1 MKFAQQSPATFP
13 AKHVPLYLRLPG
25 FTYRRSTRV
34 TARLSVIVG
43 FGGYNAA
50 GRSSFHHGF
59 RRTVIESL
67 DTSSRQQTLAGL
79 AVMMKLVK
87 VVDGDYHDEQNNSLS
102 LADIDSRFAEQILAS
117 TLVRRIEKQHLD
129 PDAAHWQKTI
139 DISATA
145 GQPLSFITLRKHLP
159 NPLPSDWAVDELN
172 ATEVLVTL
180 HDNCEFKVDS
190 YRALPVKSAGQLP
203 TGFEPSE
210 LYNARFHPRGLA
222 MTIVGVTDAL
232 RATGIEWQTIMQHVA
247 PDEVAV
253 FAGSIMSQL
262 DENGFGGL
270 MQSRLKGGRVTAK
283 QLALGLN
290 TMPADFINAYVLGS
304 VGTTGSVTGAC
315 ATFLYNLQKGTELIA
330 SGKARVVIVGNSE
343 APINQECIEGYGA
356 MGALATEEGLRQI
369 QGKDEVA
376 QSESEVDW
384 RRASRPFGENCG
396 FTLAEACQFVVLMDD
411 GLALELGA
419 DIHGAVP
426 DVFIN
431 ADGFKKSISAPGP
444 GNYLTVAKA
453 VASAVQLL
461 GIDAVRE
468 RSFVH
473 AHGSSTPANRVTE
486 SEILNR
492 IASTFAIEQWPV
504 TAVKA
509 FVGHSLA
516 TASGDQV
523 IAALGSFK
531 YGIIPG
537 IKTIDSVADDVQQ
550 QHLSFAT
557 TDRTRAPEQL
567 DLCVI
572 NSKGF
577 GGNNASALLLAPHV
591 TERMVRKRYGEAA
604 FAAYLQRRETTR
616 AAAQA
621 YDAQALLGQLGIIY
635 NFGHDLID
643 DQQIVISPEQIKVP
657 GFVQPLVF
665 KKDERYGDMLG

>member
-1 MKFAQQSPATFP
+1 VTS
-13 AKHVPLYLRLPG
+13 RLP
-25 FTYRRSTRV
+25 
-34 TARLSVIVG
+34 VIVG

-59 RRTVIESL
+59 RRTVIESM
-67 DTSSRQQTLAGL
+67 DSAARQQTLAGL

-87 VVDGDYHDEQNNSLS
+87 VVEGVYQDAEGKALS
-102 LADIDSRFAEQILAS
+102 LAEIDSRYAEQILAS

-129 PDAAHWQKTI
+129 VDAAHWQKN
-139 DISATA
+139 ISLSAVA
-145 GQPLSFITLRKHLP
+145 GQTLSFISNRKQLP
-159 NPLPSDWAVDELN
+159 EPLPANWTVEELN
-172 ATEVLVTL
+172 ASEVRVTL

-203 TGFEPSE
+203 SGFEPCE
-210 LYNARFHPRGLA
+210 LYNSRFHPRGLSMA
-222 MTIVGVTDAL
+222 VVGVTDAL
-232 RATGIEWQTIMQHVA
+232 RSTGLPWQSIVDRVA
-247 PDEVAV
+247 PDEIAV
-253 FAGSIMSQL
+253 FASCIMSQL

-290 TMPADFINAYVLGS
+290 SMPADFINAYVLGS
-304 VGTTGSVTGAC
+304 VGTTGSITGAC
-315 ATFLYNLQKGTELIA
+315 ATFLYNLQKGIEQITL
-330 SGKARVVIVGNSE
+330 GKARVVIVGSSE

-356 MGALATEEGLRQI
+356 MGALATEDGLRQI
-369 QGKDEVA
+369 EGKE
-376 QSESEVDW
+376 QVDF
-384 RRASRPFGENCG
+384 RRASRPFGDNCG

-411 GLALELGA
+411 ELALELGA

-444 GNYLTVAKA
+444 GNYLTMAKA

-468 RSFVH
+468 RSFIH

-486 SEILNR
+486 SELLDR
-492 IASTFAIEQWPV
+492 VASAFAIEQWPV

-516 TASGDQV
+516 TASGDQL

-531 YGIIPG
+531 YGVIPG
-537 IKTIDSVADDVQQ
+537 IKTIDAVAEDVHQ

-557 TDRTRAPEQL
+557 ADRQL
-567 DLCVI
+567 GQQALDVCFL

-577 GGNNASALLLAPHV
+577 GGNNASGVVLAPHV
-591 TERMVRKRYGEAA
+591 VERMLRKRHGAAA
-604 FAAYLQRRETTR
+604 FDAYSARREQTR
-616 AAAQA
+616 AAAQV
-621 YDAQALLGQLGIIY
+621 YDQQATQGQLEIIY
-635 NFGHDLID
+635 NFGNDLID
-643 DQQIVISPEQIKVP
+643 DQQIEIDREQLKVP
-657 GFVQPLVF
+657 GFAQPLVF
-665 KKDERYGDMLG
+665 AKDARYSDMLD

>member
-1 MKFAQQSPATFP
+1 MKS
-13 AKHVPLYLRLPG
+13 RLP
-25 FTYRRSTRV
+25 
-34 TARLSVIVG
+34 VIVG

-67 DTSSRQQTLAGL
+67 DEQARQETLTGL
-79 AVMMKLVK
+79 AVMTKLVR
-87 VVDGDYHDEQNNSLS
+87 VVDGRYQSQDGEALS
-102 LADIDSRFAEQILAS
+102 PADIERRYGAQILAS

-129 PDAAHWQKTI
+129 PDAAHWHKSI
-139 DISATA
+139 AVGGEA
-145 GQPLSFITLRKHLP
+145 GSLTFVSSRKQLP
-159 NPLPSDWAVDELN
+159 EPLPANWSVEELN
-172 ATEVLVTL
+172 GNDVRVTL

-203 TGFEPSE
+203 TGFEPGE
-210 LYNARFHPRGLA
+210 LYNSRFHPRGLQMA
-222 MTIVGVTDAL
+222 VVGVTDAL
-232 RATGIEWQTIMQHVA
+232 RATGVPWQTIVDHVA
-247 PDEVAV
+247 PDEIAV

-270 MQSRLKGGRVTAK
+270 MQSRLKGHRVSSK

-315 ATFLYNLQKGTELIA
+315 ATFLYNLQKGIEQVNA
-330 SGKARVVIVGNSE
+330 GKARVVIVGNSE
-343 APINQECIEGYGA
+343 APINAECIEGYGA
-356 MGALATEEGLRQI
+356 MGALATEDGLRLI
-369 QGKDEVA
+369 EGKTDMAQDEV
-376 QSESEVDW
+376 DF

-396 FTLAEACQFVVLMDD
+396 FTLSEACQFVVLMDD
-411 GLALELGA
+411 ELALQLGA
-419 DIHGAVP
+419 DIHGAAT

-453 VASAVQLL
+453 VAAATQLV
-461 GIDAVRE
+461 GIDSVRQ

-486 SEILNR
+486 SELLDR
-492 IASTFAIEQWPV
+492 VAAAFAIDSWPV
-504 TAVKA
+504 AAVKA

-523 IAALGSFK
+523 ISALGTFK

-537 IKTIDSVADDVQQ
+537 IKTIDEVASDVHQ
-550 QHLSFAT
+550 QHLSISNV
-557 TDRTRAPEQL
+557 DRHDQRM
-567 DLCVI
+567 DVCFI

-577 GGNNASALLLAPHV
+577 GGNNASAVVLAPHV
-591 TERMVRKRYGEAA
+591 VERMLRKRHGESA
-604 FAAYLQRRETTR
+604 FSAYQQRREQTR
-616 AAAQA
+616 ANAQA
-621 YDAQALLGQLGIIY
+621 YDEQATKGQLEIIY
-635 NFGHDLID
+635 NFGNDLID
-643 DQQIVISPEQIKVP
+643 DTEIAIDDAQIKVP
-657 GFVQPLVF
+657 GFAQPLVY
-665 KKDERYGDMLG
+665 KKDDRYSDMLD

>member
-1 MKFAQQSPATFP
+1 VTS
-13 AKHVPLYLRLPG
+13 RLP
-25 FTYRRSTRV
+25 
-34 TARLSVIVG
+34 VIVG

-59 RRTVIESL
+59 RRTVIESM
-67 DTSSRQQTLAGL
+67 DTPARQQTLAGL

-87 VVDGDYHDEQNNSLS
+87 VVDGRYQDDAGNTLS
-102 LADIDSRFAEQILAS
+102 LAEIDSRFAEQILAS

-129 PDAAHWQKTI
+129 VDAAHWQKTI

-159 NPLPSDWAVDELN
+159 EPLPSDWTVDELN
-172 ATEVLVTL
+172 ASEVLVTL

-203 TGFEPSE
+203 SGFEPSE

-232 RATGIEWQTIMQHVA
+232 RATGIDWQTIMQHVA

-315 ATFLYNLQKGTELIA
+315 ATFLYNLQKGIELIS
-330 SGKARVVIVGNSE
+330 SGKARVAIVGNSE

-356 MGALATEEGLRQI
+356 MGALATEDGLRQI
-369 QGKDEVA
+369 EGNET
-376 QSESEVDW
+376 VDF

-411 GLALELGA
+411 ALALELGA

-486 SEILNR
+486 SEILDR
-492 IASTFAIEQWPV
+492 IAGAFAIKQWPV

-523 IAALGSFK
+523 ISALGSFK

-537 IKTIDSVADDVQQ
+537 IKTIDAVAEDVHQ

-557 TDRTRAPEQL
+557 TDRSRAPEQL

-591 TERMVRKRYGEAA
+591 AERMLRKRHGEAA
-604 FAAYLQRRETTR
+604 FAAYLQRREATR
-616 AAAQA
+616 NAAQA
-621 YDAQALLGQLGIIY
+621 YDAQALLGDLGIIY
-635 NFGHDLID
+635 NFGNDLID
-643 DQQIVISPEQIKVP
+643 DKQIEINCEQIKVP
-657 GFVQPLVF
+657 GFAQPLVF
-665 KKDERYGDMLG
+665 KKDERYGDMLD

>member
-1 MKFAQQSPATFP
+1 VKS
-13 AKHVPLYLRLPG
+13 RLP
-25 FTYRRSTRV
+25 
-34 TARLSVIVG
+34 VIVG

-59 RRTVIESL
+59 RRTVLETL
-67 DTSSRQQTLAGL
+67 DARARQETLAGL
-79 AVMMKLVK
+79 AVMMKLLQ
-87 VVDGDYHDEQNNSLS
+87 VVDGVYRDDAGQALDLVQIEDRY
-102 LADIDSRFAEQILAS
+102 AAQILAS

-129 PDAAHWQKTI
+129 VDAAHWQKTI
-139 DISATA
+139 QLGSENGAA
-145 GQPLSFITLRKHLP
+145 LSFVTSRKQLP
-159 NPLPSDWAVDELN
+159 EPLPANWSVEVVD
-172 ATEVLVTL
+172 AQQVRVTL
-180 HDNCEFKVDS
+180 HDSCEFKVDS

-203 TGFEPSE
+203 TGFEPGE
-210 LYNARFHPRGLA
+210 LYNSRFHPRGLQMA
-222 MTIVGVTDAL
+222 VVGVTDAL
-232 RATGIEWQTIMQHVA
+232 RSIGLPWQQIVDQVA
-247 PDEVAV
+247 PDEIAV

-315 ATFLYNLQKGTELIA
+315 ATFLYNLQKGIEQIA
-330 SGKARVVIVGNSE
+330 SGRARVVIVGNSE

-356 MGALATEEGLRQI
+356 MGALATEEGLRLIEGQ
-369 QGKDEVA
+369 DD
-376 QSESEVDW
+376 VDF
-384 RRASRPFGENCG
+384 RRASRPFGQNCG

-411 GLALELGA
+411 ELALQLGA

-453 VASAVQLL
+453 VASAIDLL
-461 GIDAVRE
+461 GADAVRE

-486 SEILNR
+486 SEILDR
-492 IASTFAIEQWPV
+492 IAATFGIEQWPV
-504 TAVKA
+504 TAAKA

-523 IAALGSFK
+523 ISALGSFR

-537 IKTIDSVADDVQQ
+537 IKTIDQVAADVHQT
-550 QHLSFAT
+550 HLSIAT
-557 TDRTRAPEQL
+557 EDRQRDPQQL
-567 DLCVI
+567 DLCII

-577 GGNNASALLLAPHV
+577 GGNNASALILAPHV
-591 TERMVRKRYGEAA
+591 AERMLRKRHGQAA
-604 FAAYLQRRETTR
+604 FDAYLARRESTR
-616 AAAQA
+616 QAATA
-621 YDAQALLGQLGIIY
+621 YDQQALLGQLEIIY
-635 NFGHDLID
+635 NFGNDLID
-643 DQQIVISPEQIKVP
+643 DKAIEIGTEQIQVP
-657 GFVQPLVF
+657 GFAQPLVF
-665 KKDERYGDMLG
+665 AKDQRYRDMLD